1 MNRSARWGIISLVEK
16 TGKDPLLLNNWR
28 PLSFLNVDYKI
39 FAKLLANHFQT
50 VLTKWIHEDQTGFIR
65 GRSINQNLLELINMI
80 KYSEHENLDCLLVS
94 FDFRKAFDTV
104 EWDMVQLVLEKFH
117 VGPRMQQLYATVI

>member
-1 MNRSARWGIISLVEK
+1 M
-16 TGKDPLLLNNWR
+16 
-28 PLSFLNVDYKI
+28 DYKI